1 MCQAHMAG
9 WEVLDDRVMGY
20 PVGRNVT
27 AKGMNA
33 DLEVDPLRLSAFA
46 VAMRNW
52 RGLLSSGISR

>member
-9 WEVLDDRVMGY
+9 GEVMDDRVMGY

-46 VAMRNW
+46 VCNEELARLIVKWN
-52 RGLLSSGISR
+52 